1 MKRKLYIMI
10 SILIILA
17 LSVVSLNK
25 ISEANYEFLNSKYK
39 KFIDVNINSD
49 SISFQVAN
57 KIFSINNFFSK

>member
-1 MKRKLYIMI
+1 MI